1 MWITSSLTT
10 ARTPTVAAL
19 GNFDGVHRGHQ
30 KVLAPI
36 LPGSCV
42 DQLAPDSVAMSVGH
56 QRSQPGAAQESD
68 CSLDANSQRDRPLR
82 TVVTFFPHPREF
94 FAGERRLLLTPL
106 DEKVWELAKL
116 GVEQLVL
123 LPFDQGLAQL
133 TPQEFVQRILVDG
146 LDARHI
152 SVGEDFCFGRDRSG
166 TTADLRA
173 IAATFGVQVTVVP
186 LYADGGDRISS
197 SAIRDALGQG
207 NIARANHLLGR
218 PYALTGT
225 VVQGQQLGRTLGF
238 PTANLETPP
247 QKLLPRQGV
256 YAVWVDLDGTLR
268 PSVMNLGHRPT
279 VNGLQQT
286 LEVHLLDW
294 SGDLYQRRLTLFLS
308 HFLRPEQ
315 KFDSLDAL
323 KEQIQAD
330 CQMAKYLLTAPG

>member
-36 LPGSCV
+36 LQGSCLDQLNPGSV
-42 DQLAPDSVAMSVGH
+42 ATSGQQPSQLEGCQGSDRSPDPNPQG
-56 QRSQPGAAQESD
+56 
-68 CSLDANSQRDRPLR
+68 DRPLR

-94 FAGERRLLLTPL
+94 FAGERRPLLTPL
-106 DEKVWELAKL
+106 DEKVRELAKL
-116 GVEQLVL
+116 GIEQLVL

-197 SAIRDALGQG
+197 SAIRNALSQG
-207 NIARANHLLGR
+207 TVARANHLLGR

-256 YAVWVDLDGTLR
+256 YAVWVDLDGTLH
-268 PSVMNLGHRPT
+268 PGVMNLGHRPT

-294 SGDLYQRRLTLFLS
+294 SGDLYHRRLSVFLS

-323 KEQIQAD
+323 KDQIQAD
-330 CQMAKYLLTAPG
+330 CQRANHLLIASG